1 MGELCQWGHSF
12 EVYALLASGLPTPCI
27 LDAMRR
33 TAFSVLSFQWCFC
46 LFTDLKALNPAG
58 SELKP
63 EIASQTN
70 LTLDC
75 WCLVLSTMMKINSH
89 VWMNGIPYLD
99 LVGGAVSE
107 RWLWVSWQRRA
118 DTDPGILTR
127 HVVFQCKEWWACCC
141 CACCLSYLNLLKLK
155 HKQFNM
161 FTSWSK
167 DKLGH
172 EAWHFYLDFSYWQ
185 WLKSF

>member
-12 EVYALLASGLPTPCI
+12 EVYSLPASGLPTPCHE
-27 LDAMRR
+27 AN
-33 TAFSVLSFQWCFC
+33 C
-46 LFTDLKALNPAG
+46 LFCALFPVMLLPFHRPETLNPAG

-70 LTLDC
+70 LPLDC

-107 RWLWVSWQRRA
+107 PWLWVSWQRRA

-127 HVVFQCKEWWACCC
+127 HVVFQCKERWACCC